1 MNAPEAVR
9 WLAYARS
16 DLNAARALL
25 RDPEYFPRQV
35 CFLAQQAAEKAI
47 KAVFVLLDIEF
58 PFTHDLDH
66 LRDLLPEGW
75 RVKTEFP
82 DLAELTV
89 WAVEARYPG
98 DLPDV
103 VEADVRQSL
112 RTAEAVYDTIEQ
124 DMRPF
129 ETQGGA
135 VLPH

>member
-47 KAVFVLLDIEF
+47 KAVFVLLEIEF
-58 PFTHDLDH
+58 PFTHDLDR

-82 DLAELTV
+82 DLAELTI

-103 VEADVRQSL
+103 VEADARHALQ
-112 RTAEAVYDTIEQ
+112 TAEAVYQAIEH
-124 DMRPF
+124 
-129 ETQGGA
+129 GIK
-135 VLPH
+135 